1 MRKVELVMKI
11 SGPFGRG
18 VLVGLVAF
26 SAACVSVP
34 QQTANMK
41 AAGVEHLTAAQ
52 LRDML
57 LQYAGEFTQ
66 AIELTADSMR
76 ATNDDPEV
84 RHRALQ
90 WKVVSARS
98 IREAALLSD
107 PLLGLADVWLFTVQ
121 ARRFVESP
129 PPPYDVLPGPHRAV
143 AIEMMRRQEQRARQ
157 LAINVVGAERAEA
170 FGPRVLEFAAEH
182 PIDPLTLGRTSVMAA
197 DSAVLRH
204 MGGGI
209 GGTMAATYWSMRD
222 VADRASS
229 INDALGKELRWN
241 IELLAHDLAAL
252 PGVDS
257 TLSGVRNSLDRVA
270 ALADTLP
277 TLVSGE
283 RAVVLEALHTELA
296 TLTAEIDAMRL
307 ETLDAVSGERVAVIE
322 AIARERLALLDAVT
336 SERLATL
343 AAVDS
348 ILIGAIDHSESLVD
362 HIFWR
367 LLQFGAVAF
376 VLLFVAAVILL
387 RVRRPTG
394 QIAH

>member
-1 MRKVELVMKI
+1 MAKRL
-11 SGPFGRG
+11 GLFGC
-18 VLVGLVAF
+18 VALVALAAL
-26 SAACVSVP
+26 SAGCVSVP

-41 AAGVEHLTAAQ
+41 AAGVEHLTAGQ

-66 AIELTADSMR
+66 AIEFAADSIR
-76 ATNDDPEV
+76 AADDDPEV
-84 RHRALQ
+84 RYRALL
-90 WKVVSARS
+90 WKIISARS
-98 IREAALLSD
+98 VREAALLSD

-121 ARRFVESP
+121 ARIFVESP

-143 AIEMMRRQEQRARQ
+143 TIEVMRRQEARARQ
-157 LAINVVGAERAEA
+157 LAIGVLGPERAARFEL
-170 FGPRVLEFAAEH
+170 RVLEFAAEH

-197 DSAVLRH
+197 DSALLGQV
-204 MGGGI
+204 GGGI
-209 GGTMAATYWSMRD
+209 GGTMAATYWSARD
-222 VADRASS
+222 IADRTSS

-241 IELLAHDLAAL
+241 IELLAHDLATL
-252 PGVDS
+252 PAVDS
-257 TLSGVRNSLDRVA
+257 TLGGLRSSLDRIA

-277 TLVSGE
+277 ALVSGE
-283 RAVVLEALHTELA
+283 RAVVLEALHAELA
-296 TLTAEIDAMRL
+296 TLTAEIDAMRI
-307 ETLDAVSGERVAVIE
+307 ETLEAVSGERMAVIE

-348 ILIGAIDHSESLVD
+348 ILVGAIDHSESLVD

-376 VLLFVAAVILL
+376 VMLFIAAVVLL
-387 RVRRPTG
+387 RMRRP
-394 QIAH
+394 AR